1 MADISKIEEDSRVI
15 EQLINTS
22 PSHCEDIGY
31 HIAKFAHPTLQQ
43 NFMRTVIGFIKGQEE
58 KEYFDARNEA
68 TVELCKELYK
78 VLRNSKY
85 YFDSPGKVL
94 LPFI

>member
-1 MADISKIEEDSRVI
+1 MDLMGVEKDCSEIQRIV
-15 EQLINTS
+15 NGS

-31 HIAKFAHPTLQQ
+31 HLAKFLHPTLQQ
-43 NFMRTVIGFIKGQEE
+43 NFMRVVIGFIRGQTE

-68 TVELCKELYK
+68 TGELCKQLYEELMK
-78 VLRNSKY
+78 SKY
-85 YFDSPGKVL
+85 YFDPPGKVL